1 MGQADGLPRFSIH
14 QRRND
19 KMKRLMLLLGPLVAS
34 ANVLAEAPVFIA
46 GLAPYQRPADA
57 PVITVFEQTPEWQA
71 RALTGITPPP
81 TGLDFLKYQ
90 GAWYTPVIY
99 PNLKDRYDIRGLHAD
114 VARKD
119 GS

>member
-1 MGQADGLPRFSIH
+1 MT
-14 QRRND
+14 N
-19 KMKRLMLLLGPLVAS
+19 MKRRMLLLGLLVAS
-34 ANVLAEAPVFIA
+34 ANALAEAPEFIA

-57 PVITVFEQTPEWQA
+57 PVITVFEQTSEWQA
-71 RALTGITPPP
+71 RALRGITPPQ

-90 GAWYTPVIY
+90 GAWYTPFIY
-99 PNLKDRYDIRGLHAD
+99 PNLKGRYDIRGLHGD